1 MFDKKDN
8 KDNNLNDLY
17 KKDSTSAGAPAS
29 AKVFIG
35 SGVNIKGEITSAS
48 EVQIDGAAD
57 INMET
62 ENIMVGQTG
71 NLKGDIR
78 TKNADIWG
86 EFDGNLEVSNT
97 LTIQEKG
104 MVKGVTKYS
113 SLQIKLGG
121 RLQGEVETIDKP
133 KIKAVPNP
141 LDASSNKKTDKIG

>member
-1 MFDKKDN
+1 MFEKKDN
-8 KDNNLNDLY
+8 KSNDLSDFY
-17 KKDSTSAGAPAS
+17 KKDPLSTGTAPAS

-35 SGVNIKGEITSAS
+35 TGVNIKGEITQAS

-71 NLKGDIR
+71 NLKGDIK

-104 MVKGVTKYS
+104 TVKGVTKYS
-113 SLQIKLGG
+113 ALQIKLGG
-121 RLQGEVETIDKP
+121 RLQGEVETLDKP
-133 KIKAVPNP
+133 KIKAVPNTS
-141 LDASSNKKTDKIG
+141 DVNAKKVS

>member
-8 KDNNLNDLY
+8 KINTDNIY
-17 KKDSTSAGAPAS
+17 KKDPLSTSTAPAS

-62 ENIMVGQTG
+62 ENIMVGTTG
-71 NLKGDIR
+71 NLKGDIK

-104 MVKGVTKYS
+104 TVKGVTKYS
-113 SLQIKLGG
+113 ALQIKLGG
-121 RLQGEVETIDKP
+121 KLQGEVGTIDKP
-133 KIKAVPNP
+133 KIKAVPSSS
-141 LDASSNKKTDKIG
+141 DANANKAS